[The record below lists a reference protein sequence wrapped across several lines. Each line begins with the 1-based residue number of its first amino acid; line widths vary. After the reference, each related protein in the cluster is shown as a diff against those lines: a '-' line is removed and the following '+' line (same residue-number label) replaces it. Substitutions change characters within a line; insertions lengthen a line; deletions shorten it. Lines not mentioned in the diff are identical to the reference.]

1 MTKEELIEAIAK
13 DAGISIEKAEA
24 AAESFFTRLSE
35 DQISEYMTAVV
46 NEE

>member
-35 DQISEYMTAVV
+35 EQISDYMTEII
-46 NEE
+46 NK